1 MPLGDFVEAGTMAKP
16 LPIGRAA
23 RLIAGV
29 GALFYFV
36 WNISRYTDLVGSS
49 VPGYWVGVGF
59 AFWFFSDLWVV
70 GFSRNWGRWPQLA
83 VFPFAL
89 ALVISDLVAYGSAW
103 GPPLAWGVF
112 IFTEFFFGLIGVS
125 FVLAAVLAVPG

>member
-1 MPLGDFVEAGTMAKP
+1 MTASSGHVSTRNAGAMASQAPL
-16 LPIGRAA
+16 
-23 RLIAGV
+23 
-29 GALFYFV
+29 ALFYFV

-59 AFWFFSDLWVV
+59 AFWYLSDLFVV
-70 GFSRNWGRWPQLA
+70 GFSRNWGRWLQLA
-83 VFPFAL
+83 VFSLVL
-89 ALVISDLVAYGSAW
+89 ALVITDLVAYGDAW

-112 IFTEFFFGLIGVS
+112 MSTDFFFGFIGVS